1 MNHQSQMK
9 YCWLKRVPLGQRKL
23 YLRVRVENMIN
34 IGCARFLLEFPL
46 RRVIGT
52 DVESLTVRL
61 WIGIVTLDLKK
72 ARERDLKLDSGLG
85 LGKRVIC
92 FRNAKCRITFASQVS
107 VVSGGKAKIG

>member
-1 MNHQSQMK
+1 M
-9 YCWLKRVPLGQRKL
+9 GQRKL

-52 DVESLTVRL
+52 DVESLTVRF
-61 WIGIVTLDLKK
+61 WIGIVTLDLEE
-72 ARERDLKLDSGLG
+72 ARERE
-85 LGKRVIC
+85 LGKGE
-92 FRNAKCRITFASQVS
+92 ITFASHVS